1 MFNENIINLV
11 INQTNYTRDEAV
23 EKLKTWNGNYV
34 NVVKEYLNPNF
45 QDKKEQKK
53 LTKNQQVMAG
63 IRNFMDEASKNY
75 EKRKAYQKQLN
86 AYKAKLQQ
94 DKQFQKQVETE
105 AKRKQEIFKQQ
116 QEEEK
121 QIQLELYKQKKQEQL
136 EKQIIE
142 NNSDGLTI
150 NEVKS

>member
-11 INQTNYTRDEAV
+11 IKQTNYSRDEAI
-23 EKLKTWNGNYV
+23 EKLESWNGNYV

-45 QDKKEQKK
+45 KEKKEKKK

-75 EKRKAYQKQLN
+75 EKRKAYQRQVN

-94 DKQFQKQVETE
+94 DQQFQNKVE
-105 AKRKQEIFKQQ
+105 
-116 QEEEK
+116 
-121 QIQLELYKQKKQEQL
+121 
-136 EKQIIE
+136 
-142 NNSDGLTI
+142 
-150 NEVKS
+150 NEGK